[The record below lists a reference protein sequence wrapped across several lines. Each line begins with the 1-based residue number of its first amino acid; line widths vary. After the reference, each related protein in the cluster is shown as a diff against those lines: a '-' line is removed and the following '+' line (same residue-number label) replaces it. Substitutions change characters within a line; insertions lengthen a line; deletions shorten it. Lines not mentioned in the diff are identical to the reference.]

1 MDKLSTVLYFLLPLS
16 LVLSEPQEEVQSSA
30 QSEKELAQ
38 DEKTVKAVR
47 TQNPV
52 YIDGELTEMDWYGS
66 DLKKDFIQYA
76 PVNGD
81 SATEKTAFLV
91 LYDDENLYLG
101 VYVAEQNPS
110 SVMGALRRK
119 DDMALSDY
127 IWLYID
133 TENRGRSGYKFGVNP
148 SGVRYDGYISNDDEV
163 DYSWDGIWDVKV
175 RRDYGNQFDD
185 KATRRIGWTAEFR
198 IPFSTL
204 QYDKNKT
211 EEWGFNITRFKGST
225 FEQMWWKS
233 KEVTESG
240 LVSHLGKIT
249 GISNIKSAGK
259 FEFLPGS
266 VITASSEGFES
277 ESALIGS
284 NRLHYN
290 ISGDFKYDIT
300 TSTRLEASVN
310 PDFGQAEVDPAV
322 LNLSAYET
330 YFPEKRTFF
339 VNGADIFSTPFQ
351 LFYSRRIGRS
361 AYDGFVPVDIA
372 GKLTGKAGNTTFG
385 MISALTGAKYP
396 YGETGYF
403 VGRVKQSINKGNTN
417 FGILVTHTNDLDN
430 EEAPLALGFD
440 WGHQLFN
447 NQFVFSG
454 QYAKSK
460 TNTLTGQGIMLHF
473 AKIGGRHWNFS
484 LDADLRDK
492 NFNIDALGFL
502 DRNNVNSYYMGHSYF
517 TTDPIWKFQ
526 ETNTALNMWY
536 QENPEEEISN
546 EKLALTSGISMG
558 TSITLLNQWSF
569 GLNVSKKL
577 PGYDDFDTRG
587 GYIIEDPGTLSLS
600 SWISPKPG
608 KKVNQQFSIFGGK
621 DDYASKWHGL
631 SYSLELSPREH
642 YSISISPDYA
652 WNYDESQWVDNLYSY
667 PEYIYLGSAYGKL
680 TSQTISLGIR
690 MNYSFTPDMSLQLFT
705 QPFLAIG
712 KYDSYRLLME
722 NKTYQFQ
729 ENFPFYGIA
738 INDITLTEENTA
750 YEVDDPYWDDYNNHN
765 YDFNTKSLNWQSVF
779 RWEYRPGSVLFFVW
793 SFSSYEDQELLD
805 FNISKSY
812 RKLFEQ
818 VATHKFLIKY
828 NYWMKL

>member
-1 MDKLSTVLYFLLPLS
+1 
-16 LVLSEPQEEVQSSA
+16 
-30 QSEKELAQ
+30 
-38 DEKTVKAVR
+38 
-47 TQNPV
+47 
-52 YIDGELTEMDWYGS
+52 
-66 DLKKDFIQYA
+66 
-76 PVNGD
+76 
-81 SATEKTAFLV
+81 
-91 LYDDENLYLG
+91 
-101 VYVAEQNPS
+101 
-110 SVMGALRRK
+110 
-119 DDMALSDY
+119 
-127 IWLYID
+127 
-133 TENRGRSGYKFGVNP
+133 
-148 SGVRYDGYISNDDEV
+148 
-163 DYSWDGIWDVKV
+163 
-175 RRDYGNQFDD
+175 
-185 KATRRIGWTAEFR
+185 
-198 IPFSTL
+198 
-204 QYDKNKT
+204 
-211 EEWGFNITRFKGST
+211 
-225 FEQMWWKS
+225 
-233 KEVTESG
+233 
-240 LVSHLGKIT
+240 
-249 GISNIKSAGK
+249 
-259 FEFLPGS
+259 
-266 VITASSEGFES
+266 
-277 ESALIGS
+277 
-284 NRLHYN
+284 
-290 ISGDFKYDIT
+290 
-300 TSTRLEASVN
+300 
-310 PDFGQAEVDPAV
+310 
-322 LNLSAYET
+322 
-330 YFPEKRTFF
+330 
-339 VNGADIFSTPFQ
+339 
-351 LFYSRRIGRS
+351 
-361 AYDGFVPVDIA
+361 
-372 GKLTGKAGNTTFG
+372 
-385 MISALTGAKYP
+385 
-396 YGETGYF
+396 
-403 VGRVKQSINKGNTN
+403 
-417 FGILVTHTNDLDN
+417 
-430 EEAPLALGFD
+430 
-440 WGHQLFN
+440 
-447 NQFVFSG
+447 
-454 QYAKSK
+454 
-460 TNTLTGQGIMLHF
+460 MLHF

-546 EKLALTSGISMG
+546 EKLALTSGISIG